1 MNQAV
6 HVETGRELV
15 RRADEGTG
23 AVGKHLV
30 AAEFLQGVFAHCP
43 ITVALNDGLP
53 HDSHGVFRR
62 AAPHPDNVLAHS
74 ELRSGFKPAEQLHG
88 HLYHGDLSDAEM
100 RNHRRRTR
108 EGTLE
113 LLRVLLADIQ
123 ARKRPTGQGQ
133 RGNGT
138 SGNCKSGCTINRALK
153 SSSVQVRT

>member
-1 MNQAV
+1 M
-6 HVETGRELV
+6 EY
-15 RRADEGTG
+15 
-23 AVGKHLV
+23 
-30 AAEFLQGVFAHCP
+30 
-43 ITVALNDGLP
+43 
-53 HDSHGVFRR
+53 SHGVFRR

-74 ELRSGFKPAEQLHG
+74 ECRSGFKPAEQLHG

-153 SSSVQVRT
+153 SFSVQVRT